1 MVAIYKSGM
10 NAALQDI
17 AVISNNIANA
27 GTVSF
32 KRSDTIFEDIYAT
45 EKNRTSNLQLGNG
58 VQRLEPRRAHQ
69 QGSFIMTNAALD
81 LAINGEGF
89 FAIQNP
95 NNPDE
100 LKYTRNGSINL
111 TNEGELV
118 TMDGFK
124 YLDDGG
130 NGIKIP
136 FTVVDSK
143 ENIRR
148 LSAINVAANGAIQ
161 VDYGQGVS
169 VKVATVGLSTFKDE
183 TRLRNDGNTNY
194 IVTPDSGQPVL
205 SAPQDSATGTGSIQ
219 SGALEAA
226 NVDTTNEIA
235 RLLRAQQAFA
245 GSSRIMQAD
254 VDMIR
259 RLID

>member
-10 NAALQDI
+10 GAALQDI

-27 GTVSF
+27 GTISF

-45 EKNRTSNLQLGNG
+45 EKNRTSEIRLGNG
-58 VQRLEPRRAHQ
+58 VQKLEPRRAHQ

-89 FAIQNP
+89 FAIKNP
-95 NNPDE
+95 SNPDE

-118 TMDGFK
+118 TMEGFK
-124 YLDDGG
+124 YLDREG
-130 NGIKIP
+130 NEIKIP
-136 FTVVDSK
+136 FTVIDDK
-143 ENIRR
+143 ENVRR
-148 LSAINVAANGAIQ
+148 LSAISVAANGQIQ

-169 VKVATVGLSTFKDE
+169 INVATIGLSTFKDE
-183 TRLRNDGNTNY
+183 TKLRSDGNTNY
-194 IVTPDSGQPVL
+194 IVTPESGAAIN
-205 SAPQDSATGTGSIQ
+205 SAPQDSSTSTGTIQ

-226 NVDTTNEIA
+226 NVDTTNELA
-235 RLLRAQQAFA
+235 RLLRAQQAFS
-245 GSSRIMQAD
+245 GTSRLMQAD

>member
-1 MVAIYKSGM
+1 
-10 NAALQDI
+10 
-17 AVISNNIANA
+17 
-27 GTVSF
+27 
-32 KRSDTIFEDIYAT
+32 
-45 EKNRTSNLQLGNG
+45 
-58 VQRLEPRRAHQ
+58 
-69 QGSFIMTNAALD
+69 
-81 LAINGEGF
+81 
-89 FAIQNP
+89 
-95 NNPDE
+95 
-100 LKYTRNGSINL
+100 
-111 TNEGELV
+111 
-118 TMDGFK
+118 MDGFK

-183 TRLRNDGNTNY
+183 TKLRNDGNTNY
-194 IVTPDSGQPVL
+194 IVTPDSGQPVV

-235 RLLRAQQAFA
+235 RLLRAQQAFS

-259 RLID
+259 SLID

>member
-27 GTVSF
+27 EPSPLSAVILFLKIFTLQRKIGHQICSSAMVS
-32 KRSDTIFEDIYAT
+32 KATKTRSSA
-45 EKNRTSNLQLGNG
+45 R
-58 VQRLEPRRAHQ
+58 
-69 QGSFIMTNAALD
+69 SFIMTNAALD

-89 FAIQNP
+89 LLFNP

-124 YLDDGG
+124 YLDEEG

-148 LSAINVAANGAIQ
+148 LSAINVAANGSIQ

-183 TRLRNDGNTNY
+183 TKLRNDGNTNY
-194 IVTPDSGQPVL
+194 IVTPESGQPVV

-235 RLLRAQQAFA
+235 AFTCPA
-245 GSSRIMQAD
+245 GISGSSRIMQAD